1 MKTETVAM
9 LLAGGQGSRLGSLTF
24 NNAKPAVLFGGKYRI
39 IDFPLSNA
47 MNSEID
53 TVGVLTQYRPYILNT
68 YISDGRAWGLDKPGY
83 GVSIL
88 PPYEGRKG
96 GRWYAGTADAIAQN
110 IDFIDRYDPEYV
122 LILSGDHIYQMD
134 YSELIDYHKQKQAQ
148 LTIAVMEV
156 PWDEAGRFGLVEVN
170 SDNRIIGF
178 QEKPENPKS
187 NLASMG
193 IYVFD
198 WKLLRQELIDDMED
212 EESKHDFGMNI
223 IPTMHAKDMRIFAY
237 QFSGYWRDVGT
248 IQSYFDANMDLLDDS
263 IDFNINDKNK
273 PFFSNNFSRSP
284 QFIGPDAKVVDSLI
298 CDGCVVFGSVDHS
311 ILSQDIFVDKNVTLK
326 NCIVHTGAVIG
337 DGAVLENCIVGSYA
351 NVPADARYV
360 AAESDNPDEI
370 HVLNS

>member
-53 TVGVLTQYRPYILNT
+53 TVGVLTQYRPYLLNT
-68 YISDGRAWGLDKPGY
+68 YISDGVAWGLDKPGY

-96 GRWYAGTADAIAQN
+96 GRWYEGTADAIAQN
-110 IDFIDRYDPEYV
+110 IDFIDQYDPEYV

-134 YSELIDYHKQKQAQ
+134 YSKLIDYHKKKKAQ

-156 PWDEAGRFGLVEVN
+156 PWDDASRFGLVEVN
-170 SDNRIIGF
+170 DENRIIAF
-178 QEKPENPKS
+178 QEKPEHPKS

-193 IYVFD
+193 IYVFN
-198 WKLLRQELIDDMED
+198 WKELRKELVDDMEAED
-212 EESKHDFGMNI
+212 SAHDFGMNI

-237 QFSGYWRDVGT
+237 IFNDYWRDVGT
-248 IQSYFDANMDLLDDS
+248 VQSYFDANMDLLDDDV
-263 IDFNINDKNK
+263 DFNIKDKNN

-284 QFIGPDAKVVDSLI
+284 QFISDDAKVKDSLI
-298 CDGCVVFGSVDHS
+298 CDGCVIFGEVEHS
-311 ILSQDIFVDKNVTLK
+311 ILSQDIFVDKHVVLK
-326 NCIVHTGAVIG
+326 NCIVHTGAEIE
-337 DGAVLENCIVGSYA
+337 DGAILENCIVGSYA
-351 NVPADARYV
+351 KVAKDTRYI
-360 AAESDNPDEI
+360 ASESDNPDEI
-370 HVLNS
+370 HVLNE